1 MNDAST
7 SGPIEERFLSADDS
21 RSTYEPLPS
30 HGFNQLVKV
39 RRQGRWFMLK
49 GLKEEFRAQAIYR
62 ELLKKEYA
70 LMAGLDHP
78 GIIKAFAKEINEELG
93 PCIVME
99 YVDGMPLNDF
109 LATRPTTAVRR
120 KITDQLTDA
129 LSYIHSK
136 QITHRDLKPGNI
148 LITRNGAN
156 VKIID
161 FGLSDS
167 DDYAILKQSAGTRA
181 YMAPEQLQGLEA
193 TNYKSDIYSF
203 SLILR
208 EIFPHRYR
216 HIAARCTRTASDSR
230 YSDMEA
236 VRSALHRSDLRR
248 HAIPYFGMGLALV
261 LALLLPARRMANPLQ
276 ADQGRK
282 DSRSADQIAYLDEY
296 SWYSNNMM
304 QQFFSQAES
313 GNSYREVMLAKLT
326 KANLDL
332 KRKIT
337 EMSRRY
343 GEGSPEQLAF
353 LSQCGFWQESFQD
366 KVVKCIEQEC
376 PSFEEAYAKGRLSQ
390 QARDSLEWLISP
402 TITTLDATEITAT
415 SAMAGVE
422 LPDDS
427 FVGDSRIGLCWGPL
441 HFPTTQG
448 RHAELD
454 LSEGRDRTMLT
465 GLAPGST
472 YFIRAYIE
480 TAAGTSYGNEISF
493 TTAAGVTAFPEG
505 TVPGWFS
512 VGEGKQVYFSRGN
525 LQYQASTQ
533 TWRFAPHPY
542 DYIGKD
548 NMNLSPA
555 WSGWID
561 LFGWGTSGYDHGA
574 VDYQPWSEN
583 KVVQSNDLHQAYGD
597 PACNL
602 YDRDGRADW
611 GYNRIANGGNAE
623 HLWRTPKVSEW
634 VYLLFIRDTASGIRY
649 AKARVG
655 DINGLV
661 LLPDNW
667 SGSVWPL
674 NAVNRTDV
682 SFDVNR
688 ISVSDWTACLEK
700 AGAAFL
706 PESGART
713 VSGVFLRM
721 AGYHSSDAAA
731 GDAWHL
737 TMDQH
742 GLFLDANGHRGDGLA
757 VRLVRDAD

>member
-70 LMAGLDHP
+70 MMAGLDHP
-78 GIIKAFAKEINEELG
+78 CIIKAFAKEINEELG

-109 LATRPTTAVRR
+109 LATRPTT
-120 KITDQLTDA
+120 
-129 LSYIHSK
+129 
-136 QITHRDLKPGNI
+136 
-148 LITRNGAN
+148 
-156 VKIID
+156 
-161 FGLSDS
+161 
-167 DDYAILKQSAGTRA
+167 
-181 YMAPEQLQGLEA
+181 
-193 TNYKSDIYSF
+193 
-203 SLILR
+203 
-208 EIFPHRYR
+208 
-216 HIAARCTRTASDSR
+216 
-230 YSDMEA
+230 
-236 VRSALHRSDLRR
+236 
-248 HAIPYFGMGLALV
+248 
-261 LALLLPARRMANPLQ
+261 
-276 ADQGRK
+276 
-282 DSRSADQIAYLDEY
+282 
-296 SWYSNNMM
+296 
-304 QQFFSQAES
+304 
-313 GNSYREVMLAKLT
+313 
-326 KANLDL
+326 
-332 KRKIT
+332 
-337 EMSRRY
+337 
-343 GEGSPEQLAF
+343 
-353 LSQCGFWQESFQD
+353 
-366 KVVKCIEQEC
+366 
-376 PSFEEAYAKGRLSQ
+376 
-390 QARDSLEWLISP
+390 
-402 TITTLDATEITAT
+402 
-415 SAMAGVE
+415 AMAGVE

-454 LSEGRDRTMLT
+454 LSKEQGCIMLT

-472 YFIRAYIE
+472 YFVRAYIE

-493 TTAAGVTAFPEG
+493 TTAADVTAFPEG

-512 VGEGKQVYFSRGN
+512 VGEGKQVYFSQGN

-542 DYIGKD
+542 DYTGKD
-548 NMNLSPA
+548 NMNLSPT

-561 LFGWGTSGYDHGA
+561 LFGWGTSGFDHGA
-574 VDYQPWSEN
+574 VNYQPWSEN

-623 HLWRTPKVSEW
+623 HRWRTPKVSEW

-655 DINGLV
+655 DVNGLV

-757 VRLVRDAD
+757 VRLVQDAD